1 MSLSSSHTVKE
12 FVRLSQYMS
21 ELVFR
26 DLFIHY
32 LVPSAG
38 GFKPLATH
46 APNSVLWLI
55 LSNVTNKAC
64 AFDV

>member
-1 MSLSSSHTVKE
+1 M
-12 FVRLSQYMS
+12 RLSKYLS

-32 LVPSAG
+32 PVPIAG
-38 GFKPLATH
+38 GYKPLATH

>member
-1 MSLSSSHTVKE
+1 M
-12 FVRLSQYMS
+12 RLSKYLS

-32 LVPSAG
+32 PVPIAG